1 MTFFGNIWW
10 LLVLLGVMIIIH
22 ELGHYLAARFFDIRV
37 DTFSIGFGPR
47 MFGFRRGE
55 TDFRF
60 SWILFGGYVRMAGE
74 HPGDEEDPRG
84 FQAKPRWQRLIVV
97 LAGPV
102 MNMVLAVA
110 ILTGLYMVE
119 FPKMAS
125 AVEKPRIGYVKPD
138 SPAERAGLQEGDTIL
153 SIANKQAATWE
164 DVVLKEYVS
173 AGVPLPVLYERNGE
187 ARNVLV
193 TPLLDERAGVGLAGW
208 SAWTEIEVGGL
219 LAGMDAEKKGLR
231 KGDKLI
237 SINGKPIRTIYTI
250 HDEVRASGGKPV
262 QIVAERDGRRME
274 LSVQPKQ
281 SDADGTRRWMIGIE
295 LAPKMVYLRLPF
307 PEAVSQSVQ
316 HNIKGATL
324 IFQFL
329 QAIIERRS
337 SPKSLEGPIRI
348 AQLSGD
354 AAREGTTSFLSLMAT
369 VSLNLAVFNLLPIPI
384 LDGGMIL
391 LLLIE
396 MLIRRDMSLAL
407 KENILKLGFVFLMVM
422 VVFVLYNDIS
432 KLLPG

>member
-1 MTFFGNIWW
+1 MTLFGNIWW

-22 ELGHYLAARFFDIRV
+22 ELGHYLAARLFDIRV

-47 MFGFRRGE
+47 LFGFRRGE

-60 SWILFGGYVRMAGE
+60 SWILFGGYVKMAGE
-74 HPGDEEDPRG
+74 HPGDEDDPRG

-97 LAGPV
+97 FAGPA
-102 MNMVLAVA
+102 MNIVLALFLLA
-110 ILTGLYMVE
+110 GLYMVE
-119 FPKMAS
+119 FPKLAS
-125 AVEKPRIGYVKPD
+125 SMDRPKIGYVKPD
-138 SPAERAGLQEGDTIL
+138 SPAARAGLLEGDIIL
-153 SIANKQAATWE
+153 SVGNKQAETWE

-173 AGVPLPVLYERNGE
+173 ASVPLPILYERNGE

-193 TPLLDERAGVGLAGW
+193 TPLLDDRAGVGLAGW
-208 SAWTEIEVGGL
+208 SAWTDIEIGGL
-219 LAGMDAEKKGLR
+219 MPGMDAEKKGLK
-231 KGDKLI
+231 KGDKLV
-237 SINGKPIRTIYTI
+237 SINGKPIRTIYTV
-250 HDEVRASGGKPV
+250 HDEVKGSGGKPV
-262 QIVAERDGRRME
+262 AIVAERGGKRLDF
-274 LSVQPKQ
+274 SVQPKQ
-281 SDADGTRRWMIGIE
+281 SDADGPTRWMLGVE
-295 LAPKMVYLRLPF
+295 LAPRVIYTKLGF
-307 PEAVSQSVQ
+307 TEAVAKSAD

-329 QAIIERRS
+329 QAIVERRS

-354 AAREGTTSFLSLMAT
+354 AAREGAASFISLMAT
-369 VSLNLAVFNLLPIPI
+369 VSLNLAIFNLLPIPI

-391 LLLIE
+391 MLLIE
-396 MLIRRDMSLAL
+396 MVIRRDLSLAL
-407 KENILKLGFVFLMVM
+407 KENILKVGFVFLMVM

>member
-1 MTFFGNIWW
+1 MTIFGNIWW

-22 ELGHYLAARFFDIRV
+22 ELGHFLAARFFDIRV
-37 DTFSIGFGPR
+37 ETFSIGFGPR
-47 MFGFRRGE
+47 LFGFKRGE

-60 SWILFGGYVRMAGE
+60 SWILFGGYVKMAGE
-74 HPGDEEDPRG
+74 HPGDEDDPRG

-102 MNMVLAVA
+102 MNVVLAVGL
-110 ILTGLYMVE
+110 LTGLYMVE
-119 FPKMAS
+119 YPKLAS
-125 AVEKPRIGYVKPD
+125 SVDRPRIGYVKPD
-138 SPAERAGLQEGDTIL
+138 SPAARAGLKEGDIL
-153 SIANKQAATWE
+153 LSLGKKQATTWE

-173 AGVPLPVLYERNGE
+173 AGVPLPVLYERDGQ
-187 ARNVLV
+187 AQSVLV

-208 SAWTEIEVGGL
+208 SAWTEIEIGGL
-219 LAGMDAEKKGLR
+219 VPGMDAEKQGLR
-231 KGDKLI
+231 KGDKLV
-237 SINGKPIRTIYTI
+237 SINGNPIHTVYAV
-250 HDEVRASGGKPV
+250 HDEVRNSKGTPV
-262 QIVAERDGRRME
+262 AIVAERGGQRIDFT
-274 LSVQPKQ
+274 VTPKQ
-281 SDADGTRRWMIGIE
+281 SDAAGPQRYMLGVE
-295 LAPKMVYLRLPF
+295 LAPKVVYLKLGLVDA
-307 PEAVSQSVQ
+307 AVQSVD
-316 HNIKGATL
+316 HNVKGATL

-329 QAIIERRS
+329 EAIIERRS

-348 AQLSGD
+348 AQLSGE
-354 AAREGTTSFLSLMAT
+354 AAREGATSFIGLMAT
-369 VSLNLAVFNLLPIPI
+369 VSLNLAVFNLLPIPV

-396 MLIRRDMSLAL
+396 MLIRRDMSLTL

>member
-138 SPAERAGLQEGDTIL
+138 SPADRAGLQEGDTIL

-193 TPLLDERAGVGLAGW
+193 TPLLDERAGVGFAGW

-231 KGDKLI
+231 KGDKLV

-250 HDEVRASGGKPV
+250 HDEVRSSGGKPV

-281 SDADGTRRWMIGIE
+281 SDADGARRWMVGIE
-295 LAPKMVYLRLPF
+295 LAPKMVYLQLPF

>member
-1 MTFFGNIWW
+1 MTLFGNIWW
-10 LLVLLGVMIIIH
+10 LLVLLGVMIVIH
-22 ELGHYLAARFFDIRV
+22 ELGHFLAARFFDIRV

-47 MFGFRRGE
+47 LFGFRRGE

-97 LAGPV
+97 FAGPA

-110 ILTGLYMVE
+110 LLTGLYMVE

-138 SPAERAGLQEGDTIL
+138 SPAARSGLQEGDTIL
-153 SIANKQAATWE
+153 SIGSTQAETWE

-187 ARNVLV
+187 ARNALV
-193 TPLLDERAGVGLAGW
+193 TPLLDDRAGVGLAGW
-208 SAWTEIEVGGL
+208 SAWTDIEVGGL
-219 LAGMDAEKKGLR
+219 VPGMDAEKKGLR
-231 KGDKLI
+231 KGDRLL
-237 SINGKPIRTIYTI
+237 SINGTPIRTIYTV
-250 HDEVRASGGKPV
+250 HDAVRLSGGKTV
-262 QIVAERDGRRME
+262 VLAAERDGRE
-274 LSVQPKQ
+274 IEFSIQPKQ
-281 SDADGTRRWMIGIE
+281 SATDGVKRWMLGIE
-295 LAPKMVYLRLPF
+295 LAPKMVYLQLPF
-307 PEAVSQSVQ
+307 PEAVAQSVQ

-354 AAREGTTSFLSLMAT
+354 AAREGATSFLSLMAT

-384 LDGGMIL
+384 LDGGMIF

>member
-47 MFGFRRGE
+47 LFGFRRGE

-97 LAGPV
+97 LAGPL

-138 SPAERAGLQEGDTIL
+138 SPADRAGLQEGDTIL
-153 SIANKQAATWE
+153 SIGNKQAASWE

-173 AGVPLPVLYERNGE
+173 AGVPLPVLYERKGE

-231 KGDKLI
+231 KGDRLV
-237 SINGKPIRTIYTI
+237 SINGKPIKTIYTV

-262 QIVAERDGRRME
+262 LLAAEREGRQME
-274 LSVQPKQ
+274 FSIQPKQ
-281 SDADGTRRWMIGIE
+281 SDADGAKRWMLGIE
-295 LAPKMVYLRLPF
+295 LAPKMVYLQLPF
-307 PEAVSQSVQ
+307 TEAVSQSVQ

-354 AAREGTTSFLSLMAT
+354 AAREGATSFLSLMAT

>member
-1 MTFFGNIWW
+1 MTLFGNIWW

-22 ELGHYLAARFFDIRV
+22 ELGHYLAARLFDIRV

-47 MFGFRRGE
+47 MFGFRKGE

-60 SWILFGGYVRMAGE
+60 SWILFGGYVKMAGE
-74 HPGDEEDPRG
+74 QPGDEDDPRG

-97 LAGPV
+97 FAGPA
-102 MNMVLAVA
+102 MNIVLAM
-110 ILTGLYMVE
+110 ILLAGLYMVE
-119 FPKMAS
+119 FPKLAS
-125 AVEKPRIGYVKPD
+125 SMDQPRIGYVKPD
-138 SPAERAGLQEGDTIL
+138 SPAARAGLQEGDVIL
-153 SIANKQAATWE
+153 SVGNKKAETWE
-164 DVVLKEYVS
+164 DVILKEYVS
-173 AGVPLPVLYERNGE
+173 ASVPLPVLFERNGE

-208 SAWTEIEVGGL
+208 SAWTDIEIGGL
-219 LAGMDAEKKGLR
+219 LPGMDAEQKGLK
-231 KGDKLI
+231 KGDKLV
-237 SINGKPIRTIYTI
+237 SINGKPIRTIYTV
-250 HDEVRASGGKPV
+250 HDEVKGSGGKPV
-262 QIVAERDGRRME
+262 DIVAERGGAQ
-274 LSVQPKQ
+274 LQFSVQPKQ
-281 SDADGTRRWMIGIE
+281 SDADGATRWMLGVE
-295 LAPKMVYLRLPF
+295 LAPKMVYTQLGF
-307 PEAVSQSVQ
+307 TDAIAKSVD

-329 QAIIERRS
+329 QAIVERRS

-354 AAREGTTSFLSLMAT
+354 AAREGATSFISLMAT
-369 VSLNLAVFNLLPIPI
+369 VSLNLAIFNLLPIPI

-391 LLLIE
+391 MLLIE
-396 MLIRRDMSLAL
+396 MVIRRDMSMAL
-407 KENILKLGFVFLMVM
+407 KENILKVGFLFLMVM

>member
-97 LAGPV
+97 LAGPA

-138 SPAERAGLQEGDTIL
+138 SPADRAGLQEGDTIL

-231 KGDKLI
+231 KGDKLV

-250 HDEVRASGGKPV
+250 HDEVRSSGGKPV

-281 SDADGTRRWMIGIE
+281 SDADGARRWMVGIE

>member
-1 MTFFGNIWW
+1 MTLFGNIWW

-47 MFGFRRGE
+47 AFGYRRGE
-55 TDFRF
+55 TDFRV
-60 SWILFGGYVRMAGE
+60 SWVPFGGYVRMAGE
-74 HPGDEEDPRG
+74 HPGDDEDPRG

-97 LAGPV
+97 FAGPL
-102 MNMVLAVA
+102 MNMALAVA
-110 ILTGLYMVE
+110 LLTGLYMVE
-119 FPKMAS
+119 YPKIAS
-125 AVEKPRIGYVKPD
+125 AVDRPRIGYVKAD
-138 SPAERAGLQEGDTIL
+138 SPAARAGLREGDTII
-153 SIANKQAATWE
+153 SMGNKQTPTWE

-208 SAWTEIEVGGL
+208 SAWTDIEIGGL

-231 KGDKLI
+231 KGDKLLT
-237 SINGKPIRTIYTI
+237 INGKPIRTIYTV
-250 HDEVRASGGKPV
+250 HDEVKASGGKPV
-262 QIVAERDGRRME
+262 LLLAEREGRQLE
-274 LSVQPKQ
+274 FSIEPKQ
-281 SDADGTRRWMIGIE
+281 SDADGLKRWMLGVE
-295 LAPKMVYLRLPF
+295 LAPKMVYLQLPF
-307 PEAVSQSVQ
+307 PAAVSQSVQ

-329 QAIIERRS
+329 QAILERRS

-354 AAREGTTSFLSLMAT
+354 AAREGATSFLSLMAT

-396 MLIRRDMSLAL
+396 IFIRRDMSLAL

>member
-1 MTFFGNIWW
+1 
-10 LLVLLGVMIIIH
+10 
-22 ELGHYLAARFFDIRV
+22 
-37 DTFSIGFGPR
+37 

-60 SWILFGGYVRMAGE
+60 SWILFGGYVKMAGE
-74 HPGDEEDPRG
+74 HPGDEDDPRG

-97 LAGPV
+97 FAGPA
-102 MNMVLAVA
+102 MNIVLAVFL
-110 ILTGLYMVE
+110 LTGLYMVE
-119 FPKMAS
+119 FPKLAS
-125 AVEKPRIGYVKPD
+125 SMDQPRIGYVKPD
-138 SPAERAGLQEGDTIL
+138 SPAARAGLQEGDVIL
-153 SIANKQAATWE
+153 SLGNKKAETWE
-164 DVVLKEYVS
+164 DVILKEYVS
-173 AGVPLPVLYERNGE
+173 ASVPLPVLYERNGE

-208 SAWTEIEVGGL
+208 SAWTEIEIGGL
-219 LAGMDAEKKGLR
+219 LPGMDAEKKGLR
-231 KGDKLI
+231 KGDKLL
-237 SINGKPIRTIYTI
+237 SINGKPVRTIYTV
-250 HDEVRASGGKPV
+250 HDEVKGSNGKPV
-262 QIVAERDGRRME
+262 TIVAERGRKQLE
-274 LSVQPKQ
+274 FSVEPKQ
-281 SDADGTRRWMIGIE
+281 SDADGARRWMLGVE
-295 LAPKMVYLRLPF
+295 LAPRMVYTQLGF
-307 PEAVSQSVQ
+307 TDAVKQSVD

-354 AAREGTTSFLSLMAT
+354 AAREGAAPFISLMAT
-369 VSLNLAVFNLLPIPI
+369 VSLNLAIFNLLPIPI

-391 LLLIE
+391 MVLIE

-407 KENILKLGFVFLMVM
+407 KENILKVGFVFLMVM

>member
-1 MTFFGNIWW
+1 MTLFGNIWW

-22 ELGHYLAARFFDIRV
+22 ELGHYLAARLFDIRV

-60 SWILFGGYVRMAGE
+60 SWILFGGYVKMAGE
-74 HPGDEEDPRG
+74 HPGDENDPRG

-97 LAGPV
+97 FAGPA
-102 MNMVLAVA
+102 MNIFLAVFL
-110 ILTGLYMVE
+110 LTGLYMVE
-119 FPKMAS
+119 FPRLAS
-125 AVEKPRIGYVKPD
+125 SMDRPRIGYVKPD
-138 SPAERAGLQEGDTIL
+138 SPAARAGLQQGDIIL
-153 SIANKQAATWE
+153 SVGRKQAETWE
-164 DVVLKEYVS
+164 DVILKEYVS
-173 AGVPLPVLYERNGE
+173 ASVPLPVLFERNGE

-193 TPLLDERAGVGLAGW
+193 TPLLDDRAGVGLAGW
-208 SAWTEIEVGGL
+208 SAWTDIEIGGL
-219 LAGMDAEKKGLR
+219 MPGMDAQKKGLQV
-231 KGDKLI
+231 GDKLV
-237 SINGKPIRTIYTI
+237 SINGKPIRTIYTV
-250 HDEVRASGGKPV
+250 HDEVKAAGGKPV
-262 QIVAERDGRRME
+262 AIVAERGGGRLE
-274 LSVQPKQ
+274 FSVQPKQ
-281 SDADGTRRWMIGIE
+281 SDADGPTRWMLGVE
-295 LAPKMVYLRLPF
+295 LAPKMVYSQLGLT
-307 PEAVSQSVQ
+307 EAVAKSVD

-329 QAIIERRS
+329 QAIVERRS

-354 AAREGTTSFLSLMAT
+354 AAREGAASFISLMAT
-369 VSLNLAVFNLLPIPI
+369 VSLNLAIFNLLPIPI

-391 LLLIE
+391 MLLIE
-396 MLIRRDMSLAL
+396 MVIRRDLSLAL
-407 KENILKLGFVFLMVM
+407 KENILKLGFVFLMVV